1 MTTQDTDLTPMAWDQ
16 RYLQGRDGWDL
27 GQAAPPLQH
36 FLHEHPLAP
45 QPPGRVLV
53 PGCGRGHDARLL
65 ASLGFTVTGIDISA
79 EALREARRLDQP
91 EASCQWLQL
100 DALDPMALRK
110 EGLAAGS
117 MIGVVEHTC
126 FCAIDRSL
134 REAYANS
141 MGELVAAGGWLLGL
155 FWCHSRSGGPP
166 FGCQPE
172 RVNQLLGGAGF
183 EAEVW
188 GPAQHGLPSR
198 DNEWLGLW
206 RRRR

>member
-1 MTTQDTDLTPMAWDQ
+1 MTTQDTDLTPNAWDQ
-16 RYLQGRDGWDL
+16 RYLDGRDGWDL
-27 GQAAPPLQH
+27 GRAAPPLQH

-91 EASCQWLQL
+91 AASCQWLQV
-100 DALDPMALRK
+100 DALDPMALHK

-126 FCAIDRSL
+126 FCAIDPSL

-141 MGELVAAGGWLLGL
+141 MGEMVAAGGVVA
-155 FWCHSRSGGPP
+155 GPVLVP
-166 FGCQPE
+166 LPQ
-172 RVNQLLGGAGF
+172 RRTSVRLSTGAG
-183 EAEVW
+183 EPALW
-188 GPAQHGLPSR
+188 GSWIRSRGVGARSTRAAQPG
-198 DNEWLGLW
+198 
-206 RRRR
+206 